1 MRTVLVTGG
10 TSNLGRA
17 ICRLYIQEGDQVTAT
32 YAHNREGALALKREL
47 GDRLTIEELDL
58 LDERSIISLFSRL
71 GQLDVLVNNSGLF
84 TLADQESLDA
94 SEWDRVFDTNVKGLF
109 LVTRSALPLLKQ
121 SPSGSI
127 VNIASIN
134 ALHPGFGQTAHYDA
148 SKGAVVAYTKS
159 LAAEVAPIRVNAV
172 APGLLDA
179 PYLSDVDNP
188 VRAMFESRALLRRM
202 VKVEEVASSVVFLSH
217 AEAITGQTLVVDCG
231 YLVG

>member
-10 TSNLGRA
+10 TSNLGMA
-17 ICRLYIQEGDQVTAT
+17 ICRLHIQEGDQVIAT
-32 YAHNREGALALKREL
+32 YAHNREGALALKSEL

-58 LDERSIISLFSRL
+58 LDEGGIIALFSKL
-71 GQLDVLVNNSGLF
+71 GKLDVLVNNSGLF
-84 TLADQESLDA
+84 TLSDQESLEA
-94 SEWDRVFDTNVKGLF
+94 AEWDRVFDTNVRGLF
-109 LVTRSALPLLKQ
+109 LVTRSALPLLKK

-134 ALHPGFGQTAHYDA
+134 AIHPGFGQTAHYDA

-188 VRAMFESRALLRRM
+188 VRTMFESRALLGRM

-217 AEAITGQTLVVDCG
+217 AEAITGHTLVVDCG